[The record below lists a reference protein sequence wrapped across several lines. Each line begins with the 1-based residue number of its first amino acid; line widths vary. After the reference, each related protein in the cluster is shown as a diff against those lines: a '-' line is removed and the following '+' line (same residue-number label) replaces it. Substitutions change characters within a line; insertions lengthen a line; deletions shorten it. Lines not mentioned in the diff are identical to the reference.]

1 VVDRTQLFEGASKAD
16 ADLKVADICS
26 KSFMTVREDEF
37 GFEAMRLMTLN
48 YAAFLVVVNK
58 EGTPVG
64 YLSRGDLIRAQKDKI
79 SDDTIVEKG
88 LLSRV
93 LQKRS

>member
-1 VVDRTQLFEGASKAD
+1 MFERASKVD
-16 ADLKVADICS
+16 ENLKVEEISS
-26 KSFMTVREDEF
+26 KSFLTVPEDEF

-48 YAAFLVVVNK
+48 NAPFLVVVNK
-58 EGTPVG
+58 EHNPVG

-79 SDDTIVEKG
+79 SDDTIVEQG
-88 LLSRV
+88 LLARF